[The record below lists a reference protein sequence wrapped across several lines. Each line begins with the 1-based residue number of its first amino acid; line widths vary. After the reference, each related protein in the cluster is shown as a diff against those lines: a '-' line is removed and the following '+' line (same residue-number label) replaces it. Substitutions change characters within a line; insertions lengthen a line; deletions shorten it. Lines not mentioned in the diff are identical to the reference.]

1 MEPVPSTDNA
11 YLETFAVIRD
21 THYAIL
27 DNVEKL
33 LAVEKDCPITEG
45 AKDFIWRVF
54 VVACGIVNELEFLH
68 LDGTPAEIEET
79 KASLQRNLKTFSH
92 FLHNFY
98 YVPIGSKIEAYVSS
112 DRIIQKEAMEDGR
125 TKVNMCHLYSGT
137 DSSKTFYLSP
147 EPTSQ
152 ELVELLDKMLA
163 FTFVCPKMLLS
174 AL

>member
-1 MEPVPSTDNA
+1 MTPVPSTDNA

-21 THYAIL
+21 THYSIL

-33 LAVEKDCPITEG
+33 LAAEADCPIVEG
-45 AKDFIWRVF
+45 SKDFLWRVF
-54 VVACGIVNELEFLH
+54 AVACGIVNELEFLN
-68 LDGTPAEIEET
+68 LDGTPADIEQA
-79 KASLQRNLKTFSH
+79 KASLQRSLKTFSH

-98 YVPIGSKIEAYVSS
+98 YVPIGSNIEAYVCS
-112 DRIIQKEAMEDGR
+112 DRMIQKEAMEDGR
-125 TKVNMCHLYSGT
+125 TAVNLCHLYSNT

-163 FTFVCPKMLLS
+163 FTFVCPKLLLS